1 VAIRTPTRSRICTLL
16 VVAAASCP
24 YAAAGLPARGQE
36 GKPAANTGGSITV
49 NEAAVEPAARSDAV
63 SSWMHQTLARPKDPL
78 RPARAQADGSSLT
91 RKNASLGHDART
103 GTLELLWPLLLVLG
117 VIAGAAFVIR
127 KVLPRGNR
135 LGGGGVIDVL
145 ASHYLSSKQSLCL
158 VRLGR
163 RAVLLGV
170 TPERITPVAEILQPE
185 ELAEI
190 VSAIERKR
198 PTSFTSTFAR
208 LCARDPGKRIGEEP
222 VERQELASNEKL
234 THAGESV
241 RDLVG
246 RIRELSGTKA
256 SAEPT

>member
-1 VAIRTPTRSRICTLL
+1 MRSSIRAVL
-16 VVAAASCP
+16 AAAALCLL
-24 YAAAGLPARGQE
+24 AASTQPASAE
-36 GKPAANTGGSITV
+36 SGKPAANTGSSVKANEVAAAPTAGDEAV
-49 NEAAVEPAARSDAV
+49 N
-63 SSWMHQTLARPKDPL
+63 SWMHQTLPRSKEPV
-78 RPARAQADGSSLT
+78 RSQRAQADGAPAV
-91 RKNASLGHDART
+91 RKTGLFGHDSKA

-135 LGGGGVIDVL
+135 LGGGGVIDVV

-158 VRLGR
+158 VRLGK

-170 TPERITPVAEILQPE
+170 TPERITPIAEVSQPE

-198 PTSFTSTFAR
+198 PSSFTSTFAR
-208 LCARDPGKRIGEEP
+208 LCAKDPGKKVSEEP
-222 VERQELASNEKL
+222 AERRALAASEKMVR
-234 THAGESV
+234 AGESV

-246 RIRELSGTKA
+246 RVRTLSETVT